1 MERKFVDVGHR
12 VATQSESGLPS
23 DITHPTGNAGVD
35 RTVGAELAKGSEAL
49 QAALKKAAAAV
60 GKGIQERR
68 DEVITYARREPMT
81 ALTAAAGFGFVV
93 GLVLVIGARAGTSGG
108 ERAWLPQLNA
118 RRSLLGKR
126 RGSGWR
132 GFLRLE

>member
-12 VATQSESGLPS
+12 VEAQSDSGLPS
-23 DITHPTGNAGVD
+23 DITHPTSNAGVD

-81 ALTAAAGFGFVV
+81 ALTIAAGFGFVI
-93 GLVLVIGARAGTSGG
+93 GLALAIGSRAGTGG
-108 ERAWLPQLNA
+108 GKAWLPQLNA
-118 RRSLLGKR
+118 RRSFLGNR
-126 RGSGWR
+126 TGSGWR